1 MNNKKTKEK
10 YNEISEIDYLLK
22 YLFLNEVNYIIFN
35 NGIVNLKITMDQKC
49 NLKSKIVDDP
59 YDNETI
65 FQIRIPTL
73 LEIIKQLKRKATNS
87 SFSNEWERIVAF
99 VKLNSDLTK

>member
-22 YLFLNEVNYIIFN
+22 YLILNEENYIIFN

-49 NLKSKIVDDP
+49 DLKSKIADVP
-59 YDNETI
+59 YDKETI
-65 FQIRIPTL
+65 FQIRIPIL
-73 LEIIKQLKRKATNS
+73 LEMIKQLKRKATNS
-87 SFSNEWERIVAF
+87 YFSNEWERILAF
-99 VKLNSDLTK
+99 VKFNSD